1 MALII
6 GDNPVN
12 PAVRCVTSSKLP
24 VCDDAKLPIFEVLGM
39 SNTVTNDPIVQNTFE
54 RITFSTNPQAVNL
67 QGDAAASEFVVVRA
81 GNYDIFYDLA
91 VASEEASGLVNSFIA
106 ITAAST
112 GAAGNPSVPVRGGQA
127 IKAPVSTTIANVSSS
142 TIIPLAVGD
151 RIGLYVSADSAAGGS
166 VTLTAVGRLTVHSL
180 IGNFS

>member
-1 MALII
+1 MALVI

-24 VCDDAKLPIFEVLGM
+24 VCDDAKLPICEVLGM
-39 SNTVTNDPIVQNTFE
+39 ANTVDNLVIAQNTFE
-54 RITFSTNPQAVNL
+54 RITFSANPQAVNL
-67 QGDAAASEFVVVRA
+67 QWNAASNEFVAVKA
-81 GNYDIFYDLA
+81 GNYDISYDLT
-91 VASEEASGLVNSFIA
+91 VDGASASNSANAFVGINGA
-106 ITAAST
+106 TAT
-112 GAAGNPSVPVRGGQA
+112 GAAGTGPARWGGQA